1 MARSR
6 TCSRTLAESNSDTVT
21 TGYPCRRLSSVSV
34 KSKPRLKV
42 RVASRPCLTDKKVNC
57 PPSTENDRLDGNL
70 LDGAYSTGDVQDE
83 PPSRDRGNLNLDPI
97 TPATL
102 PRVTAHPRP
111 GLAPSYWSDTAL
123 TPRKRRTT
131 TATSSRLRETGR
143 AHDRFVSQ
151 REITTPLSDRF
162 RATKEPHELSARER
176 LTRNITG
183 VTPDPFRLPPRRDY
197 LALRNR
203 RTSRSDGHHRHPG
216 RTVLA
221 LYPSNGASDLER
233 QVSAGSMW
241 SVGGTAP
248 TGGSAV
254 DTGRGLLL
262 ESGTNAPLYRAPF
275 ASGHPRSS
283 DENESHEGRLAHALD
298 INRAQRVLAFDSFST
313 FPRCKKKSPGQH
325 FIPKLTTTW
334 TGTEWINDSYK
345 SGEVLDAT
353 GLRDDYYCSVMA
365 FCPNCDVIAVGLGN
379 VVYGWSESSQVSLL
393 SKSGR
398 EGQGTWVTS
407 LSFSSESGYNS
418 ILACGRSNGTVSLL
432 SLLDSEGADEE
443 PPVFKPL
450 PRFEAQHARAVASLS
465 WRPVPTARASLNP
478 NNPGVPVQTE
488 DLLVGEDVGD
498 VYYYSVEWP
507 SPWEVAE
514 DNWRGSMTLLACIKA
529 HSQQVCG
536 LAWSPDGSQFATGGN
551 DNLCCLYNTKT
562 IIETEPDD
570 DDELPDIA
578 TFQWSTSSGSSV
590 VANDIIMDRLGTRD
604 VVNLMVPIRN
614 SRAALMPPAGTNQ
627 QTASLSPGQDDR
639 SQRSDIPEAVAQASI
654 HMPIMHSRSAALKIW
669 RHQAAVKALAFCP
682 WRPNL
687 LATGGGSTDK
697 LIHFF
702 HTASGAALATISVSA
717 QVTSL
722 TWSTTRR
729 ELAATFGY
737 AVPEHSV
744 RIAVFS
750 WPECTMIGCVRWHGE
765 HRALGAIAYPGGPRG
780 LHLQEDTESGR
791 SSSRGPRGDTATS
804 YSRRS
809 RKLKQDGCLVVAGS
823 DDSVKFHEVWGMGQ
837 GS

>member
-1 MARSR
+1 
-6 TCSRTLAESNSDTVT
+6 
-21 TGYPCRRLSSVSV
+21 
-34 KSKPRLKV
+34 
-42 RVASRPCLTDKKVNC
+42 
-57 PPSTENDRLDGNL
+57 
-70 LDGAYSTGDVQDE
+70 
-83 PPSRDRGNLNLDPI
+83 
-97 TPATL
+97 
-102 PRVTAHPRP
+102 
-111 GLAPSYWSDTAL
+111 
-123 TPRKRRTT
+123 
-131 TATSSRLRETGR
+131 
-143 AHDRFVSQ
+143 
-151 REITTPLSDRF
+151 
-162 RATKEPHELSARER
+162 
-176 LTRNITG
+176 
-183 VTPDPFRLPPRRDY
+183 
-197 LALRNR
+197 
-203 RTSRSDGHHRHPG
+203 
-216 RTVLA
+216 
-221 LYPSNGASDLER
+221 
-233 QVSAGSMW
+233 MW

-254 DTGRGLLL
+254 DTGQGLLL

-275 ASGHPRSS
+275 ASGRPRSS

-345 SGEVLDAT
+345 SECLEGTHSVPNEPFRVLDAT

-393 SKSGR
+393 SKSVR
-398 EGQGTWVTS
+398 EGQGPWVTS

-465 WRPVPTARASLNP
+465 WRPLPTTRASLNP

-578 TFQWSTSSGSSV
+578 TFQWSTSS
-590 VANDIIMDRLGTRD
+590 
-604 VVNLMVPIRN
+604 
-614 SRAALMPPAGTNQ
+614 
-627 QTASLSPGQDDR
+627 ASLSPGQDDR
-639 SQRSDIPEAVAQASI
+639 SQRSDILEAVAQASI
-654 HMPIMHSRSAALKIW
+654 HMPIMHTRSAALKIW

-750 WPECTMIGCVRWHGE
+750 WPECAMIGCVRWHGE

-791 SSSRGPRGDTATS
+791 SSSRDRRGDTATS

-837 GS
+837 GVLSTRLGSGALGGSDILEMAEGIDKEGEVIR